1 MNNIKQYV
9 KLCFLSVAVFSI
21 TSAHVM
27 ASDVGISVRI
37 GQPGFYGEIH
47 LGDFYP
53 VPDLVYP
60 EPVIIHRPSAYIGQ
74 QPIYLHVPPG
84 HAQLWHRYCYQYN
97 ACNRPVYF
105 IRKNWYNNVYIPH
118 YHQHDG
124 HQHRHYESPQHRHYD
139 SYPQRHYDSDRR
151 YQDRHYDSKR
161 HYDDHDYRDKRRHK
175 NKDHRYGYDK
185 HDRYDKHGKHDKHD
199 RGRGRKHDD

>member
-1 MNNIKQYV
+1 MDYFKQYT
-9 KLCFLSVAVFSI
+9 KRFLIIIAIFSI
-21 TSAHVM
+21 ISTHALATDM
-27 ASDVGISVRI
+27 GISVRI

-53 VPDLVYP
+53 VPDLIYP
-60 EPVIIHRPSAYIGQ
+60 EPVIIHRPSVYVRQ

-84 HAQLWHRYCYQYN
+84 HARLWHRYCYQYN
-97 ACNRPVYF
+97 ACNQPVYF
-105 IRKNWYNNVYIPH
+105 IRESWYNNVYIPH
-118 YHQHDG
+118 YHQH
-124 HQHRHYESPQHRHYD
+124 D

-161 HYDDHDYRDKRRHK
+161 HYDDHDYRDKRRYK
-175 NKDHRYGYDK
+175 NNDHRSG
-185 HDRYDKHGKHDKHD
+185 HDKHD